1 MARTRSRR
9 ELELLAPEV
18 TRGTY
23 FFLDLVA
30 RNRGPVAVALGGQEQ
45 CGEKYRVDREAY
57 PFPTLEFVVEG
68 AGRVTYGD
76 GEPLEIRP
84 GSLFAH
90 GPGVKIKIESMTG
103 QTLTKYFVCL
113 TGRGARPLIEAHA
126 PAFGKVLT
134 LAHSSEVR
142 EMFELILREGARQT
156 ASARKICD
164 HLGRVLL
171 WKIAEVRRNRG
182 GAPKSPS
189 REKFLRCK
197 HLIDEE
203 GARFGTLEEIARAL
217 HADASGLSRLF
228 RRYQGVSPYRYLL
241 RHKMHLAAQ
250 DLIRTGDLVKE
261 VAARAGYADAYHF
274 SRLFKAV
281 HGIAPAHFPRL
292 AASES
297 VGASG

>member
-1 MARTRSRR
+1 MPRARSRQ

-30 RNRGPVAVALGGQEQ
+30 RNRGPVAVALGGHEQ

-57 PFPTLEFVVEG
+57 PFPTLEFVAEG
-68 AGRVTYGD
+68 SGQVTYGA
-76 GEPLEIRP
+76 GEPQDVRP

-90 GPGVKIKIESMTG
+90 GPGVKIKIESKAG
-103 QTLTKYFVCL
+103 QTLSKYFVCL
-113 TGRGARPLIEAHA
+113 TGRGARRLIEAHA

-134 LAHSSEVR
+134 LAHSNEVQ
-142 EMFELILREGARQT
+142 ELFELILREGARQT
-156 ASARKICD
+156 ASARKISD

-171 WKIAEVRRNRG
+171 WKISDARLNRG

-189 REKFLRCK
+189 RETFLRCK
-197 HLIDEE
+197 HLIDAE
-203 GARFGTLEEIARAL
+203 GARFATLEEIAGAL

-274 SRLFKAV
+274 SRVFKAV

-292 AASES
+292 AVTETGAASS
-297 VGASG
+297 